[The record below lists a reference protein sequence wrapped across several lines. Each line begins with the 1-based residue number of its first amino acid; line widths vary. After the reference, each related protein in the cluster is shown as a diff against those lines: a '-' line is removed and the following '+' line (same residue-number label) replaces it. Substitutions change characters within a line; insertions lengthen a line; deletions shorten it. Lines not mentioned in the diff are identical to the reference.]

1 MAIERMPSIL
11 DPDAVPARLGAGSR
25 RVVLLSAVR
34 LRGDR
39 VPEAR
44 G

>member
-1 MAIERMPSIL
+1 MTIERMPSIF

-25 RVVLLSAVR
+25 RVALLSAVR
-34 LRGDR
+34 LRADLPR
-39 VPEAR
+39 EAC